1 MVTGRIHSIETCGT
15 VDGPGIRYVVF
26 MQGCPLRCAYCHN
39 PDTWDGK
46 CGKVVTV
53 KEIIEDIK
61 RYIPYMKLSK
71 GGVTVTGG
79 EPLLQIKFVTELFKE
94 LKKIDFHTAI
104 DTSGYVDIEEIKEL
118 IEYTDLFL
126 LDIKHIND
134 IEHKKLTGVTN
145 QKTQKLAKYLS
156 DRGIP
161 VWIRHVI
168 IPGITDDIEE
178 VKALAEFILTLKNV
192 EKVEILPYHKMG
204 EYKYEALNI
213 PYRLKGIRT
222 PDKDTIEK
230 IKNVFKDLNIYAV

>member
-46 CGKVVTV
+46 SGKAVTV
-53 KEIIEDIK
+53 NEIVEDIR
-61 RYIPYMKLSK
+61 RYMPYMKLSK

-79 EPLLQIKFVTELFKE
+79 EPLLQIEFVTELFKE
-94 LKKIDFHTAI
+94 LKKIGIHTAI
-104 DTSGYVDIEEIKEL
+104 DTSGYIDIEEVEEIIK
-118 IEYTDLFL
+118 YTDLFL
-126 LDIKHIND
+126 LDIKHVDD

-145 QKTQKLAKYLS
+145 QKTLKLAKYLS

-161 VWIRHVI
+161 IWIRHVI
-168 IPGITDDIEE
+168 VPGITDNIKE
-178 VKALAEFILTLKNV
+178 VKALAEFISTLKSV

-204 EYKYEALNI
+204 EYKYEVLNI
-213 PYRLKGIRT
+213 PYRLKGIKT

-230 IKNVFKDLNIYAV
+230 IKNVFKDMNITVA